1 MCCLLARYGGC
12 NLPAAANTLTK
23 KMMKKASQNKK
34 LGNPAVVALA
44 TSEAGQSVIKNASDN
59 QKAVVQ
65 ATASVIPFLI
75 KTTVLIGIGWFI
87 YSKYTNRFVSLKENN
102 NYELSNISNS
112 QASTKAETIYGAMKG
127 LGNGFHIVAT
137 NISGLNYNGW
147 IKLYN
152 AFGHR
157 QGSIPFSD
165 KMNLVEWFADQF
177 SEDELAQL
185 RFLVPNV
192 F

>member
-1 MCCLLARYGGC
+1 MKSKTK
-12 NLPAAANTLTK
+12 NT
-23 KMMKKASQNKK
+23 KK
-34 LGNPAVVALA
+34 LGNPAAVMAVSEVAK
-44 TSEAGQSVIKNASDN
+44 SEAGQTAIKNASEN

-75 KTTVLIGIGWFI
+75 KTTVILGIGWFL
-87 YSKYTNRFVSLKENN
+87 YSKYTNRFVSLSENS
-102 NYELSNISNS
+102 NYPVANINNS

-127 LGNGFHIVAT
+127 LGNGFNIVAT

-157 QGSIPFSD
+157 QGSIPFSS

-177 SEDELAQL
+177 NEEELAQL